1 MVIRIKTM
9 VIRIITMVI
18 SIKTMVITIITMVI
32 RIKTMVIR
40 TKTTIV
46 IRHLGATSGATLG
59 ATNLK
64 KTPTDYQ
71 RVMRQVWDVR
81 VDVEKPCSTVFNR
94 GYHSSPCS
102 TVFNRG

>member
-32 RIKTMVIR
+32 RTI
-40 TKTTIV
+40 TTIV
-46 IRHLGATSGATLG
+46 IRHSGATSGATLG